1 MTFDRLQRLTVWLDD
16 TIRHWDFRQRR
27 TAGGRLDAWCGIDRH
42 TPAVLLLPAT
52 VCALLVLA
60 SPTPAR
66 IGLALL
72 TAVLAVAILVPWLRY
87 SAKRCLPLRYDVL
100 VQAALVLA
108 TALAC
113 WLGRPDDYQPS
124 TPYRHLLVPVTA
136 ALALTLLLAGW
147 LADWV
152 FRHLRTQSEY
162 DKYLQNTELFASR
175 GPDPAVTPGTLL
187 TALLT
192 VPLRA
197 PMALLTL
204 PAIATLVVPPAWMP
218 LVPAIVLALCLGG
231 LFVAGLNERFGMM
244 WALTQDVLFT
254 GGAFFVSLLVIVLA
268 GLRIAGVSYATTVLD
283 TAAWWTLGVVLAA
296 AYVLS
301 WWYDYWTHRLLAD
314 QVLQLINPAAQG
326 AAGIPYTI
334 APSKVRTSVPAG
346 GRRLQVHGSARLAAV
361 NITPELPYFQ
371 AYGLAALV
379 DKLANSGAPGGKAI
393 PTPVQVNGR
402 ASNFHVM
409 LAVLLAGLLGGGAWV
424 LHQGEQAPEVRLSR
438 DGNAGLELQA
448 LLAAAPPAGAASAKA
463 GSASAAATDKPLIVV
478 AASGGGTRAAIYT
491 AALLEGLHQLGAS
504 RQVVLGSGVSGGG
517 AALAYFAGY
526 RPALVN
532 GDPQAWQRYLDA
544 MAEPFIQDVMARA
557 SEWRMVERGR
567 LGMLLAESFE
577 RRWQLPAERNRLTQ
591 INDMGLILNTAL
603 AGHFRL
609 PEGAPQGQA
618 LQQLEPRYR
627 AAHTSSALAG
637 GRLLLTNLALPPA
650 LVGRP
655 LEPHVEQ
662 PLPIVLR
669 SPALRLE
676 RAAALNANFPPVFSN
691 AAIDVDE
698 RDRYWVTDGG
708 AVDNR
713 GMEMLLYALRL
724 VLDGWPANTPLP
736 RLHVVVADASALS
749 EGYSQDRGISSM
761 AGAGSHYAS
770 HLNAEL
776 VAAIRQRYA
785 ATPER
790 FAFSYVMMPDLL
802 RESGSFGTHWMLQ
815 GTIRVRHGDESRTI
829 SGPQA
834 VQVIRAL
841 HSPGAEQGLQA
852 DACTVLQW
860 ARSDE
865 GHRAG
870 WAAVRAAVGGREAP
884 LACTPG

>member
-1 MTFDRLQRLTVWLDD
+1 MSFAHLQRLTVWLDD

-27 TAGGRLDAWCGIDRH
+27 TAGGRLDTLCGIDRH
-42 TPAVLLLPAT
+42 TPAALLLPAA

-66 IGLALL
+66 IALALL
-72 TAVLAVAILVPWLRY
+72 AAALAIAVLVPWLRY
-87 SAKRCLPLRYDVL
+87 SARRCLPLRYDV
-100 VQAALVLA
+100 VAQGVLVLA
-108 TALAC
+108 VALAS
-113 WLGRPDDYQPS
+113 WIGRPDEYQAS
-124 TPYRHLLVPVTA
+124 TPYRHLLVPVSA

-152 FRHLRTQSEY
+152 FRHLRAQSQY
-162 DKYLQNTELFASR
+162 GSYLQNTELFASR
-175 GPDPAVTPGTLL
+175 GPEPAVTLGTLL

-204 PAIATLVVPPAWMP
+204 PALTALVTPPAWMP
-218 LVPAIVLALCLGG
+218 LATAIVFALCLAG

-244 WALTQDVLFT
+244 WALTQDALFT

-268 GLRIAGVSYATTVLD
+268 ALRIAGVSYATTVLD
-283 TAAWWTLGVVLAA
+283 TAAWWTLGVVLAG

-334 APSKVRTSVPAG
+334 LPSKVRTSVPAA
-346 GRRLQVHGSARLAAV
+346 GRRLQVHGSARLVAV
-361 NITPELPYFQ
+361 NLTGATPYFQ
-371 AYGLAALV
+371 AHGLAALV
-379 DKLANSGAPGGKAI
+379 DKLANSGAPGGKAT

-402 ASNFHVM
+402 ISNFHV
-409 LAVLLAGLLGGGAWV
+409 LLVLLLGALLGGGAWW
-424 LHQGEQAPEVRLSR
+424 LHQGEQAPEARLNR
-438 DGNAGLELQA
+438 DGGTGLQLQT
-448 LLAAAPPAGAASAKA
+448 LLAAAPAANAPASAP
-463 GSASAAATDKPLIVV
+463 AADAPLIVV

-532 GDPQAWQRYLDA
+532 GDRQAWQRYLDT

-577 RRWQLPAERNRLTQ
+577 RRWQLPAERSRLTQ
-591 INDMGLILNTAL
+591 IQDMGLILNTAL

-609 PEGAPQGQA
+609 PDDAPQGQP

-627 AAHTSSALAG
+627 ARHTSSALAG

-650 LVGRP
+650 LVGQP

-662 PLPIVLR
+662 PLPIILR

-676 RAAALNANFPPVFSN
+676 QAAALNANFPPVFSN

-724 VLDGWPANTPLP
+724 VLDSWPAGTPLP
-736 RLHVVVADASALS
+736 RLQVVVADASALS
-749 EGYSQDRGISSM
+749 DGYSQDRGISSM

-785 ATPER
+785 ATPGR
-790 FAFSYVMMPDLL
+790 FQFAYVMMPDLL

-815 GTIRVRHGDESRTI
+815 GTIRVRHGEDSRSI

-841 HSPGAEQGLQA
+841 HTPGAEQGLDGA
-852 DACTVLQW
+852 ACTVLQW
-860 ARSDE
+860 ARADA
-865 GHRAG
+865 GHSTG
-870 WAAVRAAVGGREAP
+870 WAAVRAALGGHDTP
-884 LACTPG
+884 LGCTPG